1 MIDIKSPLKGVRDR
15 ERLAALGASF
25 VAKVKATKVV
35 WFPPAPLEAGEKVAS
50 TTTKATKKASAKA
63 TGAAERTA
71 AKATGA
77 AERTTAKTPGAA
89 KKATKKTTGAAKKA
103 TTGVKGVTSP
113 PRRKK
118 TGS

>member
-63 TGAAERTA
+63 TGAAERT
-71 AKATGA
+71 
-77 AERTTAKTPGAA
+77 TAKTPGAA

>member
-71 AKATGA
+71 AK
-77 AERTTAKTPGAA
+77 TPGAA

>member
-35 WFPPAPLEAGEKVAS
+35 WFPPAPLEAGAKVAS
-50 TTTKATKKASAKA
+50 TTTKATKKAS
-63 TGAAERTA
+63 

-103 TTGVKGVTSP
+103 TTGVKGVTTP